1 MLHVYNIQAIY
12 KFHTYR
18 YNRYGCTRTVYMV
31 GLVGGSVCVC
41 MCVCV
46 CACACVPFIKASS
59 YQGVL
64 IRSPPPHT
72 QLIQMY
78 IHIHTCVYLANSSG
92 DMVKDCSLVL
102 DMNNTALSCKHMNLH
117 VNT

>member
-1 MLHVYNIQAIY
+1 M
-12 KFHTYR
+12 
-18 YNRYGCTRTVYMV
+18 
-31 GLVGGSVCVC
+31 CVC

-64 IRSPPPHT
+64 IRSPPPLT

-78 IHIHTCVYLANSSG
+78 IHVHTCVYLVNSSG

-117 VNT
+117 IHITIYNSNTGSCMHIHSSCSASWGPQLLG

>member
-1 MLHVYNIQAIY
+1 MYVSA
-12 KFHTYR
+12 
-18 YNRYGCTRTVYMV
+18 
-31 GLVGGSVCVC
+31 CV
-41 MCVCV
+41 CVCV
-46 CACACVPFIKASS
+46 CARVCVMVSFIESSS
-59 YQGVL
+59 YQGID
-64 IRSPPPHT
+64 IRPPPPLT

-78 IHIHTCVYLANSSG
+78 IHVHTCVYLANSSG